1 MSPEQVNQL
10 IEQELARWPLWSPA
24 ELSLARDAMYDALL
38 PLVAGADTLTEAPAP
53 VRPAE
58 G

>member
-10 IEQELARWPLWSPA
+10 IEQELARWPLWSQA

-38 PLVAGADTLTEAPAP
+38 PLVAGVDARAEASAPA
-53 VRPAE
+53 RPAE